1 MLTVFVHQLT
11 HSRAAYHIETSCWLT
26 PLRANFNC
34 PCSYK
39 ICYTSLMAD
48 NEALMTPKL
57 LDALY
62 TESMVLADEARSYFE
77 SGRFNDEC
85 PDQATLSVAFSC
97 ESLKVTTRLMHCIAW
112 LLNQRALH
120 SEELTDGEAWNH
132 DRELGFAAASDGP
145 VVEMFP
151 EEARQIIDAS
161 EELFMR
167 LERLSDQLEYQQV
180 SEPPVHD
187 MFRRLQ
193 SSF

>member
-1 MLTVFVHQLT
+1 
-11 HSRAAYHIETSCWLT
+11 
-26 PLRANFNC
+26 
-34 PCSYK
+34 
-39 ICYTSLMAD
+39 MAD
-48 NEALMTPKL
+48 NETLMTPKL

-85 PDQATLSVAFSC
+85 QNEATLSVAFSC

-112 LLNQRALH
+112 LLNQKALH

-132 DRELGFAAASDGP
+132 DRELGYAATSDDSM
-145 VVEMFP
+145 VKLFP
-151 EEARQIIDAS
+151 EEARQIIYAS
-161 EELFMR
+161 EELFLR
-167 LERLSDQLEYQQV
+167 LERLSDRLEYLEI
-180 SEPPVHD
+180 SEPPVHN